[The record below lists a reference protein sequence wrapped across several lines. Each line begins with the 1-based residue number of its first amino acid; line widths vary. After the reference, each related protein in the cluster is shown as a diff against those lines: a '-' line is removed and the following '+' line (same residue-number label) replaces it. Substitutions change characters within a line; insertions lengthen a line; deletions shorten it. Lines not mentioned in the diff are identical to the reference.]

1 MAAGGNLP
9 QPGGDQRSQTK
20 FIVFE
25 NFEKMNTQSVRQGLS
40 EKELAWLE
48 NLQPISGNNLTTV
61 PAPALAALATLAG
74 TETISTVF

>member
-1 MAAGGNLP
+1 MAGLP

-25 NFEKMNTQSVRQGLS
+25 QFDKMNTQSVRQSLS

-61 PAPALAALATLAG
+61 SAPAASPLAT
-74 TETISTVF
+74 ISEP